1 MPMWIISFD
10 LSRAL
15 VCVHWPSLWRA
26 LSQQGISDRI
36 ISFLEKKNIY
46 IYMYQTGQIPGTN
59 ESSRLFHMK
68 RGVRQRCVLSPRLFC
83 PVMEMVMGAWLG
95 TVGRLGLDLG
105 GGGPTLLDLRFATTY
120 IDAGLLLVMAWLHV
134 EHAHSDQEAA

>member
-36 ISFLEKKNIY
+36 ISFLEKTKIY
-46 IYMYQTGQIPGTN
+46 IYISNRANSRNQRKQQAISHETGRETKVCIKSSTILSRDGNGYGCVAWHCWQTWT
-59 ESSRLFHMK
+59 
-68 RGVRQRCVLSPRLFC
+68 
-83 PVMEMVMGAWLG
+83 
-95 TVGRLGLDLG
+95 
-105 GGGPTLLDLRFATTY
+105 
-120 IDAGLLLVMAWLHV
+120 
-134 EHAHSDQEAA
+134 